1 MGDEANQ
8 QKMKHK
14 ERRLSGFS
22 VTKRAWLGILAV
34 ALWIPSVSTPQVSSA
49 EAGRQAKAPALDT
62 IVQSLEAA
70 EQQNPAKA
78 RGYTVT
84 RSYKLFHDD
93 ERQPVSQ
100 TIAEVTFVPPS
111 TKKYEIKQSSGI
123 ARGQKMVRD
132 ILDLESVPAQS
143 GSEISRRNYEFV
155 FLQQEKLGDVPTYLL
170 RMIPKRKQKDLL
182 NGLVWVDTTTFR
194 IQRIEGTPTKKP
206 SWWLK
211 DLNITLQYTD
221 MHGLWLP
228 TYMKSTAVVRLAGS
242 YLLTGED
249 VALQLSASVNRERLD
264 GTTVKLVRGGIQC
277 SR

>member
-1 MGDEANQ
+1 
-8 QKMKHK
+8 MK
-14 ERRLSGFS
+14 EEGGRLLTFS
-22 VTKRAWLGILAV
+22 VSKRGWLGVLAV
-34 ALWIPSVSTPQVSSA
+34 MLWIPFVSAPQVSSG
-49 EAGRQAKAPALDT
+49 EAGSQAKAPDLNA

-170 RMIPKRKQKDLL
+170 RIIPKRKEKNLL
-182 NGLVWVDTTTFR
+182 NGLVWVDTRTFR

-221 MHGLWLP
+221 LDGLWLP
-228 TYMKSTAVVRLAGS
+228 TYMKSTAVVRFAGN

-249 VALQLSASVNRERLD
+249 VGLKLSAPVAGQGRT
-264 GTTVKLVRGGIQC
+264 GQQ
-277 SR
+277 

>member
-1 MGDEANQ
+1 LFAD
-8 QKMKHK
+8 
-14 ERRLSGFS
+14 S
-22 VTKRAWLGILAV
+22 VLKRSWLTVLTV
-34 ALWIPSVSTPQVSSA
+34 VLWLPSISAPQVSSSGA
-49 EAGRQAKAPALDT
+49 DGQAKAPDLNA

-70 EQQNPAKA
+70 EEQNPAKV

-84 RSYKLFHDD
+84 RSYRLFHDD
-93 ERQPVSQ
+93 EREPVSQ
-100 TIAEVTFVPPS
+100 TVAEVTFVPPS
-111 TKKYEIKQSSGI
+111 TKKYEVKQSSGI

-143 GSEISRRNYEFV
+143 SSEISRRNYEFV

-182 NGLVWVDTTTFR
+182 NGLVWVDTRTYR
-194 IQRIEGTPTKKP
+194 IQRIEGTPAKKP

-211 DLNITLQYTD
+211 DLTIALQYTD
-221 MHGLWLP
+221 LGGLWLP

-249 VALQLSASVNRERLD
+249 V
-264 GTTVKLVRGGIQC
+264 GIQV
-277 SR
+277 SDSVVGKGLTQ